1 MGVEFVWLNRHRV
14 CLFFHQPPTGS
25 PLTFSGIPSALLTLR
40 DVLGGIPGQDLTS
53 PFGKTGV
60 PSRRE
65 YVGRSEEAG
74 WRPTSQTPK
83 WHGSR
88 NSLSGCGMGIIQIK
102 TREGFGF
109 VARAGHE
116 RSGLTRKGGWLV
128 EWSPHSQTSG
138 RGGRAFDEL
147 QDIQELWPFRK
158 SPTAL
163 GAHQIRPAN

>member
-1 MGVEFVWLNRHRV
+1 M
-14 CLFFHQPPTGS
+14 S
-25 PLTFSGIPSALLTLR
+25 PIGASGNDPGRIDFKPGANPSTTPCRL
-40 DVLGGIPGQDLTS
+40 
-53 PFGKTGV
+53 
-60 PSRRE
+60 
-65 YVGRSEEAG
+65 EEAG

-116 RSGLTRKGGWLV
+116 RSGLTQKGGWLV

-147 QDIQELWPFRK
+147 QDIQELWPFQK

-163 GAHQIRPAN
+163 GAHQIRPANTNATMQLFCSHYELDHSKTQ